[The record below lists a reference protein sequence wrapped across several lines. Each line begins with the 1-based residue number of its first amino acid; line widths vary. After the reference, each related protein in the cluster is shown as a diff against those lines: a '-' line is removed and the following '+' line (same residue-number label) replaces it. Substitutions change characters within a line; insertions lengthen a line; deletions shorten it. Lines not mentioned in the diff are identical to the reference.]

1 MPDPLTEIALL
12 ALPMMTDLMNRR
24 PSHRRNDQV
33 VPTAVVVLGVLVV
46 ACVGMLV
53 PPMWAAVVDAWQYH
67 PEARQCRPLDGT
79 KARQVCNQHVLT
91 ADSD

>member
-1 MPDPLTEIALL
+1 LPDPLTEIALL
-12 ALPMMTDLMNRR
+12 ALPMMTDLMNGR

-33 VPTAVVVLGVLVV
+33 VPTAVVVMGVLVV

-67 PEARQCRPLDGT
+67 PEVQQCRPLDGT
-79 KARQVCNQHVLT
+79 KARQVCNRRMPS
-91 ADSD
+91 AGSD